1 MEGQD
6 GSFAAIDDA
15 TNLAWADDLRYSM
28 DVIDDLVNVG
38 LNYIVTIGDVTTFPK
53 RFGNNFTIRI
63 TPVQEDPQTPPPA
76 YV

>member
-1 MEGQD
+1 
-6 GSFAAIDDA
+6 
-15 TNLAWADDLRYSM
+15 
-28 DVIDDLVNVG
+28 VG